1 MLLID
6 THSHIFAEEFDSDR
20 EAVIKRAAEV
30 GVHYHILPNIDS
42 SSTSRLLDTCSRFPQ
57 CFPLMGLHPTSVRN
71 EFEREIYHVE
81 EQLATNKFWG
91 IGEIGIDLYWDKT
104 YLTQQKEAFKHQL
117 RLAKKFNLPVVI
129 HSRNSFREIFE
140 VVDQEIDSTL
150 HGVFHSFTGTL
161 DDYKHI
167 DEYKTF
173 LVGIGGIVTYKNGGV
188 SGSVTRMNPQKII
201 LETDSPYLSPVPVRG
216 KRNESYNLIY
226 IAEKVADLLETSV
239 NQVAKQTTQN
249 AVKLFKLQ
257 IDEIG

>member
-6 THSHIFAEEFDSDR
+6 THSHIFSDEFDTDR
-20 EAVIKRAAEV
+20 EAVLKRAAEV
-30 GVHYHILPNIDS
+30 GVQYHILPNIDS
-42 SSTSRLLDTCSRFPQ
+42 SSTNRLLDTCNRFPQ

-71 EFEREIYHVE
+71 GFEREIYHVE
-81 EQLATNKFWG
+81 EQLAKNKFWG

-104 YLTQQKEAFKHQL
+104 YFIQQQEAFRHQL
-117 RLAKKFNLPVVI
+117 RLAKKLNLPVVI
-129 HSRNSFREIFE
+129 HSRNSFREIFDI
-140 VVDQEIDSTL
+140 VDQEIDNTL
-150 HGVFHSFTGTL
+150 KGVFHSFTGTI

-167 DEYKTF
+167 DQYKTF

-188 SGSVTRMNPQKII
+188 GGLVNQMDPNKIL

-216 KRNESYNLIY
+216 KRNESFNLIY
-226 IAEKVADLLETSV
+226 ITEKVADLLGTSV

>member
-6 THSHIFAEEFDSDR
+6 THSHIFSDEFDTDR
-20 EAVIKRAAEV
+20 EAVLKRAAEV
-30 GVHYHILPNIDS
+30 GVLYHILPNIDS
-42 SSTSRLLDTCSRFPQ
+42 TSTNRLLDTCNCFPQ

-71 EFEREIYHVE
+71 GFETEMYHVE
-81 EQLATNKFWG
+81 EQLATSKFWG

-104 YLTQQKEAFKHQL
+104 YFAQQQEAFRHQL

-129 HSRNSFREIFE
+129 HSRNSFREIFDI
-140 VVDQEIDSTL
+140 VDQEIDNTL
-150 HGVFHSFTGTL
+150 KGVFHSFTGTI
-161 DDYKHI
+161 DDYYHI

-188 SGSVTRMNPQKII
+188 SGLVNHMNPQKII

-216 KRNESYNLIY
+216 KRNESYNLIH
-226 IAEKVADLLETSV
+226 IADKVAELLGATVE
-239 NQVAKQTTQN
+239 QVAKQTTQN